1 MTEDTLIALCTAQGK
16 GALSVLRLSG
26 PKALSIGRAV
36 ARFLPEKP
44 ETHRAYFGT
53 LKHRGRKLDEVLLT
67 YFKKGRSFTGEE
79 TVEISCHGGG
89 VYMDILESLIEEGA
103 RPAKR
108 GEFSLQALSNGKID
122 LTQAEALLQFIES
135 ENRTARRE
143 SLRQLQGELS
153 QRLLKIEEKWL
164 FLLSHIEAD
173 IDFSMENLNTLT
185 EDQIQNKIQNLLKE
199 LESLIS
205 SYQPF
210 DKLQKGLVFGIFGS
224 TNAGKSSLFNALLDQ
239 EKAIVS
245 EEAGTTRDI
254 VEAQILNPKGLN
266 LLLKDCAGF
275 RESESEGEKKGQ
287 KKSLDLF
294 KDCDYRLILIDAS
307 RLESHLFTSDS
318 MVSSDS
324 SFDSSPSS
332 NSSASSSSSGNYA
345 IPLRAG
351 IQKVFKLLAKDL
363 SSAFKTLSSGQK
375 SWLVFTKTDLLNKN
389 SLEAEKSFLEKLS
402 FSQQLKAEKVFFVSS
417 LTKEGLSGLKE
428 QLLACGGG
436 NPESFLITNSRHYE
450 ALKIMRDSLLK
461 CQKTEISNSI
471 EESNPK
477 EIRNKQKGK
486 ERLNRQREDEQD
498 YEEKTP
504 IENISSEN
512 ISLDIMALNLQEG
525 LMALYEILGK
535 QVDDK
540 VLDQVFKKFCIG
552 K

>member
-26 PKALSIGRAV
+26 PKALSIGRSV
-36 ARFLPEKP
+36 AGFLPEKP
-44 ETHRAYFGT
+44 EAHKAYFGI
-53 LKHRGRKLDEVLLT
+53 LKYRGRKLDEVLLT
-67 YFKKGRSFTGEE
+67 YFKKGHSFTGEE
-79 TVEISCHGGG
+79 TLEISCHGGG
-89 VYMDILESLIEEGA
+89 VYVDILESLIEEGA

-122 LTQAEALLQFIES
+122 LTQAEGLLQLIES
-135 ENRTARRE
+135 ENRIARRE
-143 SLRQLQGELS
+143 ALKQLQGELS
-153 QRLLKIEEKWL
+153 KRLLKIEEKWL

-185 EDQIQNKIQNLLKE
+185 EDEIQNKIQNLLKE

-224 TNAGKSSLFNALLDQ
+224 TNVGKSSLFNALLDQ

-254 VEAQILNPKGLN
+254 VETQILNPKGLN

-275 RESESEGEKKGQ
+275 RESESQGEKKGQ

-294 KDCDYRLILIDAS
+294 KGCDYRLILIDVS
-307 RLESHLFTSDS
+307 HLESHFFTSDS
-318 MVSSDS
+318 SVSSDPYS
-324 SFDSSPSS
+324 SLDSSSSS
-332 NSSASSSSSGNYA
+332 NSSDNCA
-345 IPLRAG
+345 IPLRVG
-351 IQKVFKLLAKDL
+351 IQKVFKLLEKDL

-375 SWLVFTKTDLLNKN
+375 NWLVFTKTDLLSKN
-389 SLEAEKSFLEKLS
+389 SLEAKKSFLEELS
-402 FSQQLKAEKVFFVSS
+402 FSQHLKAEKVFFISS

-428 QLLACGGG
+428 QMLACGDR
-436 NPESFLITNSRHYE
+436 NQESFLITNSRHYE

-461 CQKTEISNSI
+461 CQKTEK
-471 EESNPK
+471 SNPT

-486 ERLNRQREDEQD
+486 ERLNKQRENEQD
-498 YEEKTP
+498 YEEKTL
-504 IENISSEN
+504 SEN
-512 ISLDIMALNLQEG
+512 ISLDIIAFNLQEG

-540 VLDQVFKKFCIG
+540 VLDQVFEKFCIG